1 MKVNVG
7 VGLPQVCSDD
17 VFSLESVV
25 SRACSEES

>member
-25 SRACSEES
+25 SMTCSEES